1 MFMLAELQLKTV
13 NTGKTKT
20 SAMLPTLFMLH
31 NNPEFFRSH
40 VKVTMETTVQGKRKT
55 ETSLNLALV
64 NYA

>member
-1 MFMLAELQLKTV
+1 
-13 NTGKTKT
+13 
-20 SAMLPTLFMLH
+20 MLPTLFMLH

-55 ETSLNLALV
+55 DTSLNLALV